1 MVERD
6 MYYDNVVSR
15 VIFSYDINRLYVELR
30 GSNQHNRVVFEDTL
44 YYNNTNL
51 MKGKKIKA
59 ILELDDSEAS
69 EDKRNSLLKDLSCRI
84 PLSEGELKS
93 FIAEES
99 YKIYEL
105 ISDAKKASYV
115 IAKSSEILFDVEQV
129 AS

>member
-15 VIFSYDINRLYVELR
+15 VIFSYDINRLIVELR
-30 GSNQHNRVVFEDTL
+30 GSNQHNRVVFGDTL
-44 YYNNTNL
+44 YYNNTSL
-51 MKGKKIKA
+51 LKGKKIKA
-59 ILELDDSEAS
+59 IFELDESKES
-69 EDKRNSLLKDLSCRI
+69 VEKEKSLLKDLSRRI
-84 PLSEGELKS
+84 PLSEEDLKG
-93 FIAEES
+93 FILDES